1 MKNSYDVIANKIRE
15 YWKNNFPQDVIVF
28 FEQKYSYDTTWEVHQ
43 ELVECES
50 DTDYESVTFLN
61 DFCEGQT
68 QIRNIKIVPLSIV
81 TQYYYDDVI
90 KNENMKLH
98 LASIYGEQLSTRVN
112 KMFNYYIDG
121 KNVSR
126 ETFMEYYRK
135 VVLNNGK

>member
-1 MKNSYDVIANKIRE
+1 MKNSYDVIANKVRE

-28 FEQKYSYDTTWEVHQ
+28 FEQKYSYDTTWGVHQ

-50 DTDYESVTFLN
+50 DTNCESVTFLN

-68 QIRNIKIVPLSIV
+68 QVRNIKIVPLSIV